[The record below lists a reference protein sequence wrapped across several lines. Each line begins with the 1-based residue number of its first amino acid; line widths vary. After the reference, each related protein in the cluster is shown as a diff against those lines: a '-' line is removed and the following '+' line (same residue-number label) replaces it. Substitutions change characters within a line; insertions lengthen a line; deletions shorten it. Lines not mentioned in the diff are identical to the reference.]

1 LDAVALAGGL
11 QLLPWQRDIAVAV
24 LDGDRFYVSRGR
36 RGGWSTL
43 DQVARAVLADGRK
56 VL

>member
-1 LDAVALAGGL
+1 MALAGGL